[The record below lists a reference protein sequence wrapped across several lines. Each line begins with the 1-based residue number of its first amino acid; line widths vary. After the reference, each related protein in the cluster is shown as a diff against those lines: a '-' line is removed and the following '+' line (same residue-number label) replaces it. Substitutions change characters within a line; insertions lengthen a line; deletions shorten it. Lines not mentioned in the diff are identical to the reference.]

1 MITKFNKH
9 GSLYYDGTHW
19 YKPCVQDG
27 KTVLEILSDDEAA
40 KIVKEKDLYYGEIP
54 D

>member
-1 MITKFNKH
+1 MMELT
-9 GSLYYDGTHW
+9 GTSHVL
-19 YKPCVQDG
+19 CVQDG

-40 KIVKEKDLYYGEIP
+40 KIVKERDLYYGEIP